1 MKKIIII
8 LVLFAS
14 AIINGQDD
22 FKESAKSS
30 MNFIQPIS
38 VTIGGNFIVTG
49 SFTASKTQRVDHFV
63 TTLFNEAK
71 SKAIGSMND
80 LNTLRIVEKEL
91 KKFPLR
97 DIILKRNDG
106 EILKIDLLMFRLT
119 GDFKYNPY
127 LKSDDVIIFP
137 SFDDKRDVINI
148 SGAVNKPASFQFVEG
163 DRLADALLFAGGLSK
178 AYENV
183 TEVEISRVKDLG
195 KSEERL
201 VSKIS
206 DNVELQRGDRIT
218 VLFNENH
225 KVAYKVLVLGEVNR
239 PGEVYILKNNST
251 LRDVISKAGGF
262 TSNADLRRAELLRGS
277 DQSQIMK
284 IKALRSQYETDSTT
298 TTFPIVQTK
307 IEEILTEG
315 NRMIRS
321 ANLSREEVEASLA
334 PDLYLRMNDGRG
346 ILDFNKVME
355 ESSEEGNTIVHESD
369 VIIIPSHFN
378 YVYVFGQVKNPGYYS
393 FESNKDWRYY
403 INKAGGV
410 TERAKDEEEIRVI
423 NGISKTWYDIKD
435 KYEMNAGDYV
445 YVPKSLPKDITST
458 LQIIGTVS
466 NIVATIVTLTFIILQ
481 ASK

>member
-1 MKKIIII
+1 MKKLII
-8 LVLFAS
+8 LVLLSTSF
-14 AIINGQDD
+14 IYGQDEL
-22 FKESAKSS
+22 KESARST

-63 TTLFNEAK
+63 TTLYNEAK
-71 SKAIGSMND
+71 SKAVGSMND
-80 LNTLRIVEKEL
+80 LNTLRIVDKEL

-97 DIILKRNDG
+97 DIILKRQDG

-137 SFDDKRDVINI
+137 SFDEKRDVIDI
-148 SGAVNKPASFQFVEG
+148 SGAVNNPTSFQFVDG
-163 DRLADALLFAGGLSK
+163 DKLADAILLAGGLSK
-178 AYENV
+178 AFENV

-195 KSEERL
+195 KSEARI

-218 VLFNENH
+218 VLFSENH

-262 TSNADLRRAELLRGS
+262 TANADLRRAELLRGS

-284 IKALRSQYETDSTT
+284 IRALRSQYEKDSTGT
-298 TTFPIVQTK
+298 TMPIVQTK

-315 NRMIRS
+315 NRMLRS
-321 ANLSREEVEASLA
+321 ANLSMDEVESSLA

-346 ILDFNKVME
+346 ILDFSKVLDE
-355 ESSEEGNTIVHESD
+355 TSDEGNTIIHEND
-369 VIIIPSHFN
+369 VIIVPSYFN

-393 FESNKDWRYY
+393 FETDKDWRHY
-403 INKAGGV
+403 INKAGGM
-410 TERAKDEEEIRVI
+410 TERAKEEEEIRVI
-423 NGISKTWYDIKD
+423 NGISKTWYDTKD
-435 KYEMNAGDYV
+435 NYKMNAGDYV

-458 LQIIGTVS
+458 LQIISTVS

-481 ASK
+481 TTK

>member
-1 MKKIIII
+1 MKKLIII

-63 TTLFNEAK
+63 TT
-71 SKAIGSMND
+71 MND

-137 SFDDKRDVINI
+137 SFDEKRDVIDI

-163 DRLADALLFAGGLSK
+163 DRLEDALLFAGGLSK

-218 VLFNENH
+218 VLYNDNH

-262 TSNADLRRAELLRGS
+262 TKNADLRRAELLRGS

-284 IKALRSQYETDSTT
+284 IKALRSQYETDSTGT
-298 TTFPIVQTK
+298 TMPIVQTK

-315 NRMIRS
+315 NRMLRS
-321 ANLSREEVEASLA
+321 ANLSVDEVESSLA

-355 ESSEEGNTIVHESD
+355 ESSEEGNTIGLGIFDVD
-369 VIIIPSHFN
+369 VIKFTLK
-378 YVYVFGQVKNPGYYS
+378 VKVPQMGWNQIYNLKSELFREISENEYMYLVHS
-393 FESNKDWRYY
+393 FYAPLCSET
-403 INKAGGV
+403 I
-410 TERAKDEEEIRVI
+410 
-423 NGISKTWYDIKD
+423 
-435 KYEMNAGDYV
+435 
-445 YVPKSLPKDITST
+445 
-458 LQIIGTVS
+458 
-466 NIVATIVTLTFIILQ
+466 ATR
-481 ASK
+481 